1 VISWFSVCAFPL
13 NLCRYTLGG
22 KELVR
27 VLMAGG
33 SRPQTAATVA
43 LIGCMLT
50 RDSAGAPYKCKLVDP

>member
-1 VISWFSVCAFPL
+1 M
-13 NLCRYTLGG
+13 CRYTLGG